1 MKILVITDLCR
12 GFAVTLPER
21 FLYKGLYG
29 KGVDISVITHF
40 RTAESEEL
48 EKAGIKMYYIPLFR
62 KFDIKAI
69 RKIRELLIR
78 EKYDILYLTF
88 GKAITNSL
96 FASRGIKVSKVGYL
110 GSLNVHWHDPTAY
123 LSFLNPS
130 IDRMVCLSD
139 AVLEHIVKQAGE
151 KFRHKCVRIY
161 KGYDPEWINPG
172 IPLSRE
178 ELNIPENALI
188 AGCVANVRPEKGIP
202 YLIQS
207 AGCLREDANIYF
219 LLAGKGMDK
228 GKQAR
233 LIRQSRFSDRFR
245 VFGFVDD
252 IFRYTA
258 ACDVYVQPS
267 VSEGLG
273 RSVIE
278 AMCLKKPVIVTSRG
292 GAKELVE
299 EGVNGYVVPS
309 RDPEAIARS
318 LMRCWYEKTR
328 LAEMG
333 EKSLQKVKK
342 MLDPAEYLEQIH
354 RLFCELTEKK
364 TGSGSRSFQQNS

>member
-21 FLYKGLYG
+21 FLYKGLYR

-48 EKAGIKMYYIPLFR
+48 EKAGIKMHYIPLFR
-62 KFDIKAI
+62 KFDINAI
-69 RKIRELLIR
+69 RKIRELLLR

-96 FASRGIKVSKVGYL
+96 FASRGIEVRKVGYL

-139 AVLEHIVKQAGE
+139 AVLEHLVKQAGE

-161 KGYDPEWINPG
+161 KGYDPGWIKPG
-172 IPLSRE
+172 IPVSRE
-178 ELNIPENALI
+178 ELKIPEDALI

-202 YLIQS
+202 YLIKS
-207 AGCLREDANIYF
+207 AGFLSRDANIYF

-228 GKQAR
+228 GKQAS
-233 LIRQSRFSDRFR
+233 LIRQSCFRDRFR

-258 ACDVYVQPS
+258 ACDIYIQPS
-267 VSEGLG
+267 LTEGLG

-278 AMCLKKPVIVTSRG
+278 AMCLKKPVIVTSKG
-292 GAKELVE
+292 GAKELVD
-299 EGVNGYVVPS
+299 EGINGYVVPPGN
-309 RDPEAIARS
+309 PEAIARKIMQFWS
-318 LMRCWYEKTR
+318 GKHRIG
-328 LAEMG
+328 EMG
-333 EKSLQKVKK
+333 EKSFLKVKN
-342 MLDPAEYLEQIH
+342 MLDPDEYLGQIY
-354 RLFCELTEKK
+354 RLFREVAEKK
-364 TGSGSRSFQQNS
+364 NRT

>member
-1 MKILVITDLCR
+1 MKLLVISDICR

-21 FLYKGLYG
+21 FLYKGLRE
-29 KGVDISVITHF
+29 KGVDVTVITHF
-40 RTAESEEL
+40 RTPESEEL

-62 KFDIKAI
+62 KFDLTAI
-69 RKIRELLIR
+69 RRIRKLLIS
-78 EKYDILYLTF
+78 ESFDIMYLTF

-96 FASRGIKVSKVGYL
+96 FAARGIKIRKVGYI
-110 GSLNVHWHDPTAY
+110 GSLNFHWHDPTAY

-130 IDRMVCLSD
+130 IDRMVCLSE
-139 AVLEHIVKQAGE
+139 AVLEHFVRQAGE
-151 KFRHKCVRIY
+151 RFRKKCVRIY

-172 IPLSRE
+172 IPVSRQ
-178 ELNIPENALI
+178 ELNIPPEALI

-202 YLIQS
+202 NLIKS
-207 AGCLREDANIYF
+207 AEFLPADAKIYF

-233 LIRQSRFSDRFR
+233 LIRRSPLSDRFR

-267 VSEGLG
+267 LSEGLG

-299 EGVNGYVVPS
+299 EGINGFIVPPG
-309 RDPEAIARS
+309 DPGAIAGKI
-318 LMRCWYEKTR
+318 LQCWSEKIR
-328 LAEMG
+328 LEEMG
-333 EKSLQKVKK
+333 EKSLLKVKN
-342 MLDPAEYLEQIH
+342 MLNPQDYLEKIY
-354 RLFCELTEKK
+354 RLFCNVAE
-364 TGSGSRSFQQNS
+364 NSNGT